1 MESATRLST
10 RVGSA
15 DRRTFTL
22 VAGDLLVLTALVLVG
37 QLEHGMNPL
46 EQPIGALEALA
57 PFVVGWIVVAALAGL
72 YTRPIS
78 TSLWETTRL
87 TTVAWLAAAN
97 VGLVLRQSVF
107 GSTAAWPFPLVIS
120 AFGLVLLVGW
130 RVGFAYVSSSTDT

>member
-37 QLEHGMNPL
+37 QLDHGMNPL

-57 PFVVGWIVVAALAGL
+57 PFVVGWVVVAALAGL
-72 YTRPIS
+72 YTQPIS
-78 TSLWETTRL
+78 TSVWETTRL
-87 TTVAWLAAAN
+87 ATVAWLAAAN
-97 VGLVLRQSVF
+97 VGLVLRQAVF
-107 GSTAAWPFPLVIS
+107 GGTAAWPFPFVIS

-130 RVGFAYVSSSTDT
+130 RVGFAYVSPSTDT